1 MKLINNCIAR
11 NIKTIFFMALT
22 CCTSFGGK
30 SENEFQ
36 NSTSVEAIK
45 ITSNVPVILDN
56 GKLENETDSL
66 DVVEFE
72 NYFIYVIPR
81 LTESYKASANHSGD
95 VSHKIFVGNKI
106 SYKYLIAAKGN
117 LYGDLYDSLN
127 AHTGKKTNIDTFLL
141 QQGFLGCNFYNAFS
155 VKATD
160 SLVQRIFLNK
170 SNVLEKYVTVRKTD
184 ESYNDTTY
192 LYFTKDLTDIDFSFC
207 KELDRAKNMKLYK
220 SRFIYNKTFTN
231 KYSFPLPAR
240 ELWYSIQRT
249 TIKDKMKLIAF
260 INSKK
265 Q

>member
-1 MKLINNCIAR
+1 MKLINNYIAL
-11 NIKTIFFMALT
+11 NIKVIFFMALT

-30 SENEFQ
+30 SGNQ
-36 NSTSVEAIK
+36 LQKTKSIEAIK
-45 ITSNVPVILDN
+45 ITSNIPIILNN

-66 DVVEFE
+66 DVIEFE
-72 NYFIYVIPR
+72 SYFIYVIPK
-81 LTESYKASANHSGD
+81 LTESYKASANHSGN
-95 VSHKIFVGNKI
+95 VSDKAFVGDKI

-117 LYGDLYDSLN
+117 LYGDMYDSLN
-127 AHTGKKTNIDTFLL
+127 APTGKKTNIDTFLF

-160 SLVQRIFLNK
+160 SLVQRTFLNK
-170 SNVLEKYVTVRKTD
+170 SNVLEKYVTVRRAD

-192 LYFTKDLTDIDFSFC
+192 LYFTKDLTSIDFSFC
-207 KELDRAKNMKLYK
+207 KELDKAKNMKLYK
-220 SRFIYNKTFTN
+220 SRFIFNKTFNN

-249 TIKDKMKLIAF
+249 TIKDKMKLIVF

-265 Q
+265 